1 MKIILKNCEGNNVHT
16 FCIKVNHID
25 CEKDTYEVIKES
37 VTGPLNRDIQLIN
50 QSGCIQVL
58 TGITNNKM
66 SLFMGSLNKVD
77 LINYTVTKSIPLRVL
92 MCKDLAFFA
101 AVIGKVNMSGKLC
114 IWCQFRPTEW
124 STCNHTHGAG

>member
-66 SLFMGSLNKVD
+66 SLFTGSLNKVD

-92 MCKDLAFFA
+92 MCKD
-101 AVIGKVNMSGKLC
+101 
-114 IWCQFRPTEW
+114 
-124 STCNHTHGAG
+124 